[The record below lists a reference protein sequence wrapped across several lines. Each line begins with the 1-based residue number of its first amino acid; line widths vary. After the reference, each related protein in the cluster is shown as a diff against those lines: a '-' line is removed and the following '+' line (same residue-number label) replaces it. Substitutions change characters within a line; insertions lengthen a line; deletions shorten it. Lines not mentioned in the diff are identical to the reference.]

1 MRGNPRVEKRGAGGH
16 FSPESVVPGPVDG
29 KREPSPPG
37 DADGYLC
44 SRASALG
51 KIRCR
56 AERDGDTWRVW
67 KARKREGSR
76 RLGSP

>member
-1 MRGNPRVEKRGAGGH
+1 MNSRVEKPFQPRV
-16 FSPESVVPGPVDG
+16 SQSVVPGPVDS

-37 DADGYLC
+37 DADAYLG
-44 SRASALG
+44 SRASASG

-67 KARKREGSR
+67 KERRREGSKR
-76 RLGSP
+76 

>member
-1 MRGNPRVEKRGAGGH
+1 MNSRVEKPFQPRD
-16 FSPESVVPGPVDG
+16 SQSVVPGPVDG

-37 DADGYLC
+37 EPSDAYLC
-44 SRASALG
+44 SRASASG

-67 KARKREGSR
+67 KARRREGSKR
-76 RLGSP
+76 